1 MSISILDGLNK
12 EQANAV
18 LQTEGPV
25 LIFAGAGS
33 GKTKTLTHRLAYLIL
48 EKKVSPFRILAV
60 TFTNKAA
67 QEMIKRIE
75 NLLIISN
82 SKIQI
87 SNIKQN
93 SNSKYQNNKLPWAG
107 TFHSICAK
115 ILRREVDQ
123 SLLKYTNNFSIY
135 DSDDQ
140 KQLIKRIVK
149 DLKYDPKKF
158 NPGLVSALIS
168 SAKSEL
174 IDSAGYKK
182 IANDYFT
189 RIISEI
195 YTLYEK
201 RLVENNAMDFDDLLI
216 NVVKLF
222 KTTQEILDRYQNQF
236 QYIMVDEYQDTNEP
250 QYQLIKLLSQ
260 KTKNICVVG
269 DDFQCFHP
277 LTKLITQKGLK
288 NICNITLKDNIR
300 VASGNGS
307 SVFKGIEKIKKYSY
321 KGKLIRVKTKKNKIL
336 LLTPNH
342 IVFSRLGINSNIFYV
357 YLMFRKDKGF
367 RVGIAKGTRITK
379 HKPQNGLLV
388 RGNQEKADKMWI
400 LRVCDGSAEAIYWES
415 FFAFKYG
422 IPTVIF
428 FTAGRS
434 TIMDQKQ
441 IDDLYKNIDTV
452 EKAKILMADQYLFE
466 EYSHWTPQA
475 TIRNSTKRINIRLAL
490 FDDRRKSILNPWGMS
505 RLSINSSDIELK
517 SHIEKLGIMTRK
529 GKSSDWRTEITR
541 LDYGEIEIILNKIVS
556 SIRGGFNIVKTA
568 CLVEG
573 KRMHFTPAS
582 HLRKSMKIAIIENN
596 NIVEDEI
603 VDIKMIDYQ
612 GFVYDLEID
621 KLHNYVANG
630 VVVHNSIYS
639 WRGAN
644 FRNILN
650 FERDYP
656 NAKTFKLEQNY
667 RSTENILTGAQ
678 ALIKNNRVRSEK
690 KLWTEIKSNLPVTVL
705 EVEDE
710 NEEIDFIIRE
720 IKALQQ
726 KLNEIVI
733 LYRTNAQS
741 RSLEEGLI
749 KANILYRLIGGIRF
763 YERKEVKDIIAYLR
777 YLVNPNDS
785 VSMERIINTPTRGI
799 GRKTYESFSN
809 AKFKMQNSK
818 SQFKIQNEKIPIK
831 VQDFLKMID
840 GMREKIE
847 FKTPAEIID
856 LIMYKTGYKKWLDD
870 GTIEN
875 ESRLENI
882 LELKTVASQYQTI
895 DGFLEKVALV
905 QDTDKINSDDQAVTL
920 MTLHSAKGLEFET
933 VFVVGLEEGL
943 LPHGRSL
950 QDESELEEERRLCY
964 VGMTRAKNRLYLIY
978 SRNRFIFGS
987 FQYQSR
993 SRFIDE
999 ISHLDGEAVEF
1010 IV

>member
-1 MSISILDGLNK
+1 MLDILNGLNSAQK
-12 EQANAV
+12 NAV

-33 GKTKTLTHRLAYLIL
+33 GKTKTLIHRLAYLITG
-48 EKKVSPFRILAV
+48 KKVSPFRILAV

-67 QEMIKRIE
+67 QEMIKRID
-75 NLLIISN
+75 NLL
-82 SKIQI
+82 KIENCKLKI
-87 SNIKQN
+87 GEA
-93 SNSKYQNNKLPWAG
+93 KLPYMG

-115 ILRREVDQ
+115 ILRREIDH
-123 SLLKYTNNFSIY
+123 SLLKYTNNFTIY

-158 NPGLVSALIS
+158 NPGLVLTLIS

-174 IDSAGYKK
+174 VDSTGYKK
-182 IANDYFT
+182 IAYDYFT

-195 YTLYEK
+195 YTVYEK

-222 KTTQEILDRYQNQF
+222 KTTPEMLERYQNQF
-236 QYIMVDEYQDTNEP
+236 QYIMVDEYQDTNES

-269 DDFQCFHP
+269 DDFQ
-277 LTKLITQKGLK
+277 
-288 NICNITLKDNIR
+288 
-300 VASGNGS
+300 
-307 SVFKGIEKIKKYSY
+307 
-321 KGKLIRVKTKKNKIL
+321 
-336 LLTPNH
+336 
-342 IVFSRLGINSNIFYV
+342 
-357 YLMFRKDKGF
+357 
-367 RVGIAKGTRITK
+367 
-379 HKPQNGLLV
+379 
-388 RGNQEKADKMWI
+388 
-400 LRVCDGSAEAIYWES
+400 
-415 FFAFKYG
+415 
-422 IPTVIF
+422 
-428 FTAGRS
+428 
-434 TIMDQKQ
+434 
-441 IDDLYKNIDTV
+441 
-452 EKAKILMADQYLFE
+452 
-466 EYSHWTPQA
+466 
-475 TIRNSTKRINIRLAL
+475 
-490 FDDRRKSILNPWGMS
+490 
-505 RLSINSSDIELK
+505 
-517 SHIEKLGIMTRK
+517 
-529 GKSSDWRTEITR
+529 
-541 LDYGEIEIILNKIVS
+541 
-556 SIRGGFNIVKTA
+556 
-568 CLVEG
+568 
-573 KRMHFTPAS
+573 
-582 HLRKSMKIAIIENN
+582 
-596 NIVEDEI
+596 
-603 VDIKMIDYQ
+603 
-612 GFVYDLEID
+612 
-621 KLHNYVANG
+621 
-630 VVVHNSIYS
+630 SIYS

-650 FERDYP
+650 FERDFP

-667 RSTENILTGAQ
+667 RSTENILAGAQ

-690 KLWTEIKSNLPVTVL
+690 KLWTKIKSNLPVTVL

-720 IKALQQ
+720 IKALRQ
-726 KLNEIVI
+726 KLNEIVV

-777 YLVNPNDS
+777 YLFNPSDR
-785 VSMERIINTPTRGI
+785 VSMERIINVPPRGI
-799 GRKTYESFSN
+799 GRKTLQNFQFTIFNLQSISN
-809 AKFKMQNSK
+809 DKISK
-818 SQFKIQNEKIPIK
+818 IEKIPSK
-831 VQDFLKMID
+831 VIDFLKMID
-840 GMREKIE
+840 NMREKIE
-847 FKTPAEIID
+847 FKTPAEMID

-882 LELKTVASQYQTI
+882 LELKTVASQYQTFEE
-895 DGFLEKVALV
+895 FLEKVALV

-943 LPHGRSL
+943 LPHRRSF

-999 ISHLDGEAVEF
+999 IAHLDGEAVEF

>member
-1 MSISILDGLNK
+1 MLDILNGLNSAQK
-12 EQANAV
+12 NAV

-33 GKTKTLTHRLAYLIL
+33 GKTKTLIHRLAYLITG
-48 EKKVSPFRILAV
+48 KKVSPFRILAV

-67 QEMIKRIE
+67 QEMIKRID
-75 NLLIISN
+75 NLL
-82 SKIQI
+82 KIENCKLKI
-87 SNIKQN
+87 GEA
-93 SNSKYQNNKLPWAG
+93 KLPYMG

-115 ILRREVDQ
+115 ILRREIDH
-123 SLLKYTNNFSIY
+123 SLLKYTNNFTIY

-158 NPGLVSALIS
+158 NPGLVLTLIS

-174 IDSAGYKK
+174 VDSTGYKK
-182 IANDYFT
+182 IAYDYFT

-195 YTLYEK
+195 YTVYEK

-222 KTTQEILDRYQNQF
+222 KTTPEMLERYQNQF

-269 DDFQCFHP
+269 DDFQ
-277 LTKLITQKGLK
+277 
-288 NICNITLKDNIR
+288 
-300 VASGNGS
+300 
-307 SVFKGIEKIKKYSY
+307 
-321 KGKLIRVKTKKNKIL
+321 
-336 LLTPNH
+336 
-342 IVFSRLGINSNIFYV
+342 
-357 YLMFRKDKGF
+357 
-367 RVGIAKGTRITK
+367 
-379 HKPQNGLLV
+379 
-388 RGNQEKADKMWI
+388 
-400 LRVCDGSAEAIYWES
+400 
-415 FFAFKYG
+415 
-422 IPTVIF
+422 
-428 FTAGRS
+428 
-434 TIMDQKQ
+434 
-441 IDDLYKNIDTV
+441 
-452 EKAKILMADQYLFE
+452 
-466 EYSHWTPQA
+466 
-475 TIRNSTKRINIRLAL
+475 
-490 FDDRRKSILNPWGMS
+490 
-505 RLSINSSDIELK
+505 
-517 SHIEKLGIMTRK
+517 
-529 GKSSDWRTEITR
+529 
-541 LDYGEIEIILNKIVS
+541 
-556 SIRGGFNIVKTA
+556 
-568 CLVEG
+568 
-573 KRMHFTPAS
+573 
-582 HLRKSMKIAIIENN
+582 
-596 NIVEDEI
+596 
-603 VDIKMIDYQ
+603 
-612 GFVYDLEID
+612 
-621 KLHNYVANG
+621 
-630 VVVHNSIYS
+630 SIYS

-650 FERDYP
+650 FERDFP

-667 RSTENILTGAQ
+667 RSTENILAGAQ

-690 KLWTEIKSNLPVTVL
+690 KLWTKIKSNLPVTVL

-720 IKALQQ
+720 IKALRQ
-726 KLNEIVI
+726 KLNEIVV

-777 YLVNPNDS
+777 YLFNPSDR
-785 VSMERIINTPTRGI
+785 VSMERIINVPPRGI
-799 GRKTYESFSN
+799 GRKTLQNFQFTIFNLQSISN
-809 AKFKMQNSK
+809 DKISK
-818 SQFKIQNEKIPIK
+818 IEKIPSK
-831 VQDFLKMID
+831 VIDFLKMID
-840 GMREKIE
+840 NMREKIE
-847 FKTPAEIID
+847 FKTPAEMID

-882 LELKTVASQYQTI
+882 LELKTVASQYQTFEE
-895 DGFLEKVALV
+895 FLEKVALV

-943 LPHGRSL
+943 LPHRRSF

-999 ISHLDGEAVEF
+999 IAHLDGEAVEF